1 MPVGSI
7 RKLIING
14 IPLNVKNDANIKETW
29 GKYDVEGIQTT
40 GGNIPKL
47 TLRAEMRENIDC
59 VANVSEKK
67 QIREIANEGAF
78 VPCSYTDAD
87 GVTIKASCIVEIS
100 DANTA
105 DGLMQLRLHPQGQW
119 T

>member
-1 MPVGSI
+1 MPVGSL

-29 GKYDVEGIQTT
+29 GKYDVEDIQTT
-40 GGNIPKL
+40 GGNIVKA
-47 TLRAEMRENIDC
+47 TLRSELRENIDC

-67 QIREIANEGAF
+67 QIRDIADELAY
-78 VPCSYTDAD
+78 VPCSYTDAN
-87 GVTIKASCIVEIS
+87 GITIKAACVVEVS

-105 DGLMQLRLHPQGQW
+105 DGLLQLRLHPSGEW
-119 T
+119 S